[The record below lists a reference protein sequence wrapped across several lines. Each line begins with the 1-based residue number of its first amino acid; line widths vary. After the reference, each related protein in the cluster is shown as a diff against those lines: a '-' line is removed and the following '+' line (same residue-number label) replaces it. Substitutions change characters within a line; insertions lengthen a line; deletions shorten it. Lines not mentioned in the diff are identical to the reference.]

1 MKKYCTSCGKQIV
14 FSVTNKPKFCDSCG
28 TKLNL
33 GESLGS
39 DNEEAEQEEESLGVD
54 VEESTGGFS
63 SNISKLE
70 FDIQRFETPKETL
83 GGLIDNPIQRSET
96 QDLDGKKV
104 EREPQSSSTNFIEE
118 FKKEAGSIK
127 GK

>member
-63 SNISKLE
+63 SNIS
-70 FDIQRFETPKETL
+70 
-83 GGLIDNPIQRSET
+83 
-96 QDLDGKKV
+96 
-104 EREPQSSSTNFIEE
+104 
-118 FKKEAGSIK
+118 IK
-127 GK
+127 GINFFITFYIINIIFYPYTCR